1 MDSVSGF
8 LSPRGVLFGSVI
20 FYEVG
25 SVVLLLGILL
35 KGVCSLILSRWLR
48 IVLPRLVLMGDF
60 LWSPRLQLLCGFEE

>member
-35 KGVCSLILSRWLR
+35 KGVCSLLLNRCLR
-48 IVLPRLVLMGDF
+48 IVFFQVSLDGGFLVE
-60 LWSPRLQLLCGFEE
+60 SQTPVALCF

>member
-25 SVVLLLGILL
+25 SVVLHLGILL
-35 KGVCSLILSRWLR
+35 KGVCSPLLSRWLR
-48 IVLPRLVLMGDF
+48 IVFPQVSLDG
-60 LWSPRLQLLCGFEE
+60 GFPVES